1 MKKQPAVTRAE
12 IEKWLGMNPSLNL
25 SSLFYQLVNKEI
37 SVTLLA
43 HQIKIGAGKNS
54 LREQQVPEV
63 VEA

>member
-12 IEKWLGMNPSLNL
+12 IDKWLGMNPSLNF
-25 SSLFYQLVNKEI
+25 SSLFYQLVNKEK

-43 HQIKIGAGKNS
+43 HHIKIVASKDN
-54 LREQQVPEV
+54 LKKRVPEV